1 LKKGPRYRLT
11 KTNSNR
17 TVCGVKLPK
26 SLPITKLAL
35 PKLEQS
41 SESSEFIDNM
51 MPTPKPATVRFL
63 AGRSLVA
70 LGAIALVFL
79 GQLFIVS
86 HVQYESA
93 QFKANE
99 TFRFE
104 LANGTAPVG
113 QVDMDGNL
121 IKQGTPVAVLEIK
134 KIDVQE
140 IVLEGTSSAV
150 TVDGP
155 GHRRDTVLPGQ
166 AGISVIYGRQSA
178 YSGVFSRLSELEV
191 GDKIEAITG
200 QGESSYT
207 VSNIRR
213 AGDEATNALGS
224 SMGRLTLVSASGL
237 PFFAT
242 DVIRVEATLDG
253 APKATPN
260 RVIPNRAIDENE
272 AALASNMDAVT
283 PLIFMTQ
290 ILIALMFAISW
301 LSRKWGR
308 VQSWIAGA
316 PAIVFLG
323 GIWASQLIQLLPNLL

>member
-1 LKKGPRYRLT
+1 M
-11 KTNSNR
+11 
-17 TVCGVKLPK
+17 KLPK
-26 SLPITKLAL
+26 SSLIPKLAIPKLSL
-35 PKLEQS
+35 PKLEQAT
-41 SESSEFIDNM
+41 ESSQFIDNM
-51 MPTPKPATVRFL
+51 VPTPKPENVRFF
-63 AGRSLVA
+63 AGRALVA
-70 LGAIALVFL
+70 LGAAALVFL

-113 QVDMDGNL
+113 QVDSDGYL
-121 IKQGTPVAVLEIK
+121 IEQGTPVAVL
-134 KIDVQE
+134 KIEKIGVNE
-140 IVLEGTSSAV
+140 IVLEGSSSAV

-178 YSGVFSRLSELEV
+178 YTGVFSRLSELKV
-191 GDKIEAITG
+191 GDKIETITG
-200 QGESSYT
+200 QGEASYT
-207 VSNIRR
+207 VSKIRR
-213 AGDEATNALGS
+213 AGDEATNGLGS

-242 DVIRVEATLDG
+242 DVLRVEATLDG
-253 APKATPN
+253 APKPTPN
-260 RVIPNRAIDENE
+260 RVIPNRAIADNE

-290 ILIALMFAISW
+290 FLIVLMFAISW

-308 VQSWIAGA
+308 VQAWIAGA
-316 PAIVFLG
+316 PAVVFFG
-323 GIWASQLIQLLPNLL
+323 GVWASQIIQLLPNLL

>member
-1 LKKGPRYRLT
+1 
-11 KTNSNR
+11 
-17 TVCGVKLPK
+17 VKLPK
-26 SLPITKLAL
+26 VPLIPKLAV

-41 SESSEFIDNM
+41 APDAEFIDNM
-51 MPTPKPATVRFL
+51 VPTPKPETLRFF

-70 LGAIALVFL
+70 LGAVALVFL
-79 GQLFIVS
+79 VQLLVIS

-93 QFKANE
+93 QFKASE
-99 TFRFE
+99 TYRFE

-113 QVDMDGNL
+113 QVDSEGAL
-121 IKQGTPVAVLEIK
+121 IEQGAPVAVL
-134 KIDVQE
+134 KIEKINVNE

-178 YSGVFSRLSELEV
+178 YSGVFSRLAELKV
-191 GDKIEAITG
+191 GDKIETITG
-200 QGESSYT
+200 QGEASYT
-207 VSNIRR
+207 VSKIRR
-213 AGDEATNALGS
+213 AGDEATNGLGA
-224 SMGRLTLVSASGL
+224 SMGRLTLVSTSGI

-242 DVIRVEATLDG
+242 DVLRVEATLDG
-253 APKATPN
+253 APKPTPN
-260 RVIPNRAIDENE
+260 RVIPNRAIAESE
-272 AALASNMDAVT
+272 EALASNLDALT

-290 ILIALMFAISW
+290 FLIVLLFAISW

-316 PAIVFLG
+316 PAIVFFG
-323 GIWASQLIQLLPNLL
+323 GIWASQVIQLLPNLL

>member
-1 LKKGPRYRLT
+1 M
-11 KTNSNR
+11 
-17 TVCGVKLPK
+17 KLPK
-26 SLPITKLAL
+26 IPLIPKLAIPKL
-35 PKLEQS
+35 SVSKLAFPKLEQKTEDS
-41 SESSEFIDNM
+41 DFIDNM
-51 MPTPKPATVRFL
+51 VPTPKPETLRFF

-70 LGAIALVFL
+70 LGATALVFL

-86 HVQYESA
+86 NVQYESA
-93 QFKANE
+93 QFKATE
-99 TFRFE
+99 TFRYE

-113 QVDMDGNL
+113 QVDSEGAL
-121 IKQGTPVAVLEIK
+121 IEQGAPVAVLKIA

-166 AGISVIYGRQSA
+166 AGISVIYGRQSS
-178 YSGVFSRLSELEV
+178 YSGVFSRLAELKV
-191 GDKIEAITG
+191 GDKIETITG
-200 QGESSYT
+200 QGEASYT

-213 AGDEATNALGS
+213 AGDEATNGLGS
-224 SMGRLTLVSASGL
+224 SMGRLTLVSASGF

-242 DVIRVEATLDG
+242 DVLRVEASLDG
-253 APKATPN
+253 APKPTPN
-260 RVIPNRAIDENE
+260 RVIPNRAIADNE
-272 AALASNMDAVT
+272 AALASNMDALT

-290 ILIALMFAISW
+290 LLIVLMFAISW

-316 PAIVFLG
+316 PAVIFFG
-323 GIWASQLIQLLPNLL
+323 GIWASQIIQLLPNLL

>member
-1 LKKGPRYRLT
+1 
-11 KTNSNR
+11 
-17 TVCGVKLPK
+17 VCGL
-26 SLPITKLAL
+26 KLAKVTRIPKL
-35 PKLEQS
+35 AIPKLEQ
-41 SESSEFIDNM
+41 EPEKAEFIDNM
-51 MPTPKPATVRFL
+51 VPTPKPETVRYF

-70 LGAIALVFL
+70 LGAAALIFL
-79 GQLFIVS
+79 GQLLIVS

-113 QVDMDGNL
+113 QVDSEGNL
-121 IKQGTPVAVLEIK
+121 IEQGAPVAVLTIK
-134 KIDVQE
+134 KIDVKE

-178 YSGVFSRLSELEV
+178 YSGVFSRLGELEV

-213 AGDEATNALGS
+213 AGDVATNQLGS
-224 SMGRLTLVSASGL
+224 SMGRLTLVSTSGI
-237 PFFAT
+237 PFFAS

-253 APKATPN
+253 SPKPTPN
-260 RVIPNRAIDENE
+260 RIIPNRAIADNE
-272 AALASNMDAVT
+272 SALASNLDALT

-290 ILIALMFAISW
+290 LLIVVLIAINW

-316 PAIVFLG
+316 PAVVFLG
-323 GIWASQLIQLLPNLL
+323 GVWSSQIIQLLPNLL

>member
-1 LKKGPRYRLT
+1 M
-11 KTNSNR
+11 
-17 TVCGVKLPK
+17 CGVKLPK
-26 SLPITKLAL
+26 IPLIPKLAL

-41 SESSEFIDNM
+41 EPDSQFIDNM
-51 MPTPKPATVRFL
+51 VPTPKPETLRFFS
-63 AGRSLVA
+63 GRALVA
-70 LGAIALVFL
+70 LGAAALVFL
-79 GQLFIVS
+79 VQLLGIS

-93 QFKANE
+93 QFKASE
-99 TFRFE
+99 TYRFE

-113 QVDMDGNL
+113 QVDSEGAL
-121 IKQGTPVAVLEIK
+121 IEQGAPVAVL
-134 KIDVQE
+134 KIEKINVNE

-178 YSGVFSRLSELEV
+178 YSGVFSRLSELKV
-191 GDKIEAITG
+191 GDKIETITG
-200 QGESSYT
+200 QGEASYT
-207 VSNIRR
+207 VSKIRR
-213 AGDEATNALGS
+213 AGDEATNGLGS
-224 SMGRLTLVSASGL
+224 SMGRLTLVSTSGI

-242 DVIRVEATLDG
+242 DVLRVEATLDG

-260 RVIPNRAIDENE
+260 RVIPNRAIAENE
-272 AALASNMDAVT
+272 QALASNMDALT

-290 ILIALMFAISW
+290 FLIVLLFAISW

-316 PAIVFLG
+316 PAIFFFG
-323 GIWASQLIQLLPNLL
+323 GIWASQIIQLLPNLL

>member
-1 LKKGPRYRLT
+1 MYR
-11 KTNSNR
+11 
-17 TVCGVKLPK
+17 VKLSKGLVPK
-26 SLPITKLAL
+26 SAIPKFSLPTIG
-35 PKLEQS
+35 QS
-41 SESSEFIDNM
+41 APSSDLIDNM
-51 MPTPKPATVRFL
+51 VPTPKPENIRFF
-63 AGRSLVA
+63 AGRALVG
-70 LGAIALVFL
+70 LGAAALVL
-79 GQLFIVS
+79 VGQLFIVS

-113 QVDMDGNL
+113 QVDSEGNL
-121 IKQGTPVAVLEIK
+121 IEQGTPVAVLKIK
-134 KIDVQE
+134 KIDVNE

-166 AGISVIYGRQSA
+166 AGISVIYGRQSS
-178 YSGVFSRLSELEV
+178 YSGVFSRLSELTV

-213 AGDEATNALGS
+213 AGDEATNGLGS

-237 PFFAT
+237 PYFAT

-260 RVIPNRAIDENE
+260 RVIPNRAIAENE

-290 ILIALMFAISW
+290 FLILLMFAISW

-308 VQSWIAGA
+308 VQAWIAGT
-316 PAIVFLG
+316 PAVAFFG
-323 GIWASQLIQLLPNLL
+323 GVWASQIIQLLPNLL